1 MDERLEALIAENRRM
16 AITSGCC
23 GTPAWRGRLCS
34 YHDGVEDGIRMAL
47 KILDESH

>member
-1 MDERLEALIAENRRM
+1 MNEKLEALIAENRRT

-23 GTPAWRGRLCS
+23 GTPAWRGRLCQ
-34 YHDGVEDGIRMAL
+34 YHNGVEDGIHMAQ